1 MGDTYT
7 KRLNYS
13 RKYADERRRV
23 LKEQGFT
30 MLTLALSPT
39 VMAKV
44 DAVKKGA
51 GLKSRESAINIV
63 IASLPSEQIEA
74 IIQQN
79 EEQAVST

>member
-13 RKYADERRRV
+13 RKYAGERRRQ

-30 MLTLALSPT
+30 MITLALSPAA
-39 VMAKV
+39 VQAV

-51 GLKSRESAINIV
+51 RLKSRESAINTV
-63 IASLPSEQIEA
+63 MSSLPDEHIQA
-74 IIQQN
+74 IIKKCDK
-79 EEQAVST
+79 